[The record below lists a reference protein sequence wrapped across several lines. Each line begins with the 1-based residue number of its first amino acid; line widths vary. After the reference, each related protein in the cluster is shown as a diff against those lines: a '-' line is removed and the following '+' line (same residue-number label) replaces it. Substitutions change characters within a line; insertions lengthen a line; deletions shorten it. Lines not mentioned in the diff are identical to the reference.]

1 MSMQYPAFFDKVKT
15 IVLYDPL
22 AEFLGAAKDGRV
34 EYNYLD
40 AVKLAGHSCPTVAG
54 AYLMTMKALEALY
67 PGTTPERGAVRVRLR
82 DAMEFGVTG
91 VIANVVGLI
100 TGATQ
105 QNGFKG
111 IDSRFDRRNLLFFDT
126 GIDADIHFE
135 RADSGAAVTVAYRAE
150 LVPGSAR
157 LKALAGKLGA
167 PGLSAAEQ
175 HDFGVEWQARVER
188 ILIEQADNPA
198 LVVVTAAS
206 PGHPGV

>member
-22 AEFLGAAKDGRV
+22 AEFLGAAKGGRV

-54 AYLMTMKALEALY
+54 AYLMTMKALETLY

-111 IDSRFDRRNLLFFDT
+111 IGSRFDRRNLLFFDA

-135 RADSGAAVTVAYRAE
+135 RVDSGAAVNVAYRAE

-157 LKALAGKLGA
+157 LKALAG
-167 PGLSAAEQ
+167 
-175 HDFGVEWQARVER
+175 R
-188 ILIEQADNPA
+188 
-198 LVVVTAAS
+198 
-206 PGHPGV
+206 